1 MNLEGWVFSAACR
14 FSLFVG
20 SEDYSP
26 VGVQGLLI
34 LVASGLSSVGSVVVD
49 TGSAAL
55 KHVELFWN

>member
-1 MNLEGWVFSAACR
+1 M
-14 FSLFVG
+14 G

-34 LVASGLSSVGSVVVD
+34 LVASGLLSVGSVVVD

-55 KHVELFWN
+55 KQVELFWN